1 MVAPMSDYSKP
12 QGKGKLERYFRPE
25 DQEEFRLAQLLL
37 LLEVAKG
44 SRVHPSLERLGVLDF
59 FAANPFLVVQPADPE
74 YRDLVLAGFS
84 VKPLTYASPGHRFVT
99 RRSRL
104 QNDLALLIAYGFATP
119 DTDSGHRVYR
129 ISDAGQAAAGRL
141 SSIYAQ
147 AYRASVEVIASR
159 VRKIAESKLPEFSRE
174 RLQADPAMLDLLNL

>member
-1 MVAPMSDYSKP
+1 MASGSQPL
-12 QGKGKLERYFRPE
+12 GKEGPEHYFRPE

-37 LLEVAKG
+37 LLEVAKEANLT
-44 SRVHPSLERLGVLDF
+44 PSIERLGILDF
-59 FAANPFLVVQPADPE
+59 FSANPFLLVQPTDSE

-104 QNDLALLIAYGFATP
+104 QNDLALLIAYGFAVPAT
-119 DTDSGHRVYR
+119 SVGHRVYH
-129 ISDAGQAAAGRL
+129 ISQAGQTAASQL

-147 AYRASVEVIASR
+147 AYRVSVTVIVKR
-159 VRKIAESKLPEFSRE
+159 TRKVPDSKLPEFCRQW
-174 RLQADPAMLDLLNL
+174 LQADPAMLDLLNV

>member
-1 MVAPMSDYSKP
+1 MNSPQSK
-12 QGKGKLERYFRPE
+12 GGTESYFRPE

-37 LLEVAKG
+37 LLEVTKEANLT
-44 SRVHPSLERLGVLDF
+44 PSIERLGVLDF
-59 FAANPFLVVQPADPE
+59 FSANPFLVIQPADTE

-104 QNDLALLIAYGFATP
+104 QNDLALLIAYGFAVPT
-119 DTDSGHRVYR
+119 TSAGHRVYQ
-129 ISDAGQAAAGRL
+129 ISDAGQLASGQL

-147 AYRASVEVIASR
+147 AYRASVELIVKR
-159 VRKIAESKLPEFSRE
+159 VRRVPESKLAEFCRTW
-174 RLQADPAMLDLLNL
+174 LQADPAMLDLLNI

>member
-1 MVAPMSDYSKP
+1 MTRGSIPGGMEGS
-12 QGKGKLERYFRPE
+12 EHYFRPE

-37 LLEVAKG
+37 LLEVAKEAN
-44 SRVHPSLERLGVLDF
+44 VTPSIERLGVLDF
-59 FAANPFLVVQPADPE
+59 FSANPFLVIQSNDSE

-104 QNDLALLIAYGFATP
+104 RNDLALLIAYGLAVPAT
-119 DTDSGHRVYR
+119 SAGHRVYR
-129 ISDAGQAAAGRL
+129 ISEAGKTAASQL

-147 AYRASVEVIASR
+147 AYRASVEMIVQR
-159 VRKIAESKLPEFSRE
+159 VRKIPDSKLPDFCRQW
-174 RLQADPAMLDLLNL
+174 LQADPAMLDLLNV

>member
-1 MVAPMSDYSKP
+1 MVTAMASGSKA
-12 QGKGKLERYFRPE
+12 KEKLERYFRPE

-37 LLEVAKG
+37 LLDVVKG
-44 SRVHPSLERLGVLDF
+44 FRVDPSLERLGVLDF
-59 FAANPFLVVQPADPE
+59 FAANPFLVIEPNDPE

-104 QNDLALLIAYGFATP
+104 QNDLALLTAYGFATP
-119 DTDSGHRVYR
+119 DTDSGHRVYK
-129 ISDAGQAAAGRL
+129 ISDAGQVAAGRL

-147 AYRASVEVIASR
+147 AYRVSVDVIANR
-159 VRKIAESKLPEFSRE
+159 IRKVAENKLSEFSRE
-174 RLQADPAMLDLLNL
+174 HLKADPAMLDLLNL